1 MNINLYPYNRYILLA
16 AFVVLLLTLIM
27 TAVHLVRFGKV
38 LNARMAELEKT
49 SVQAEALQKR
59 LEPKKEKKKLPELKT
74 VLPLLLLAHSIY
86 KDYREAEGSG
96 LEQVR
101 RSAVKV
107 TEKRLVS
114 DHLKSQI
121 AKIR

>member
-38 LNARMAELEKT
+38 LNARMADLEKI

>member
-38 LNARMAELEKT
+38 LNARMAELEKI

-114 DHLKSQI
+114 DHLKSQFT
-121 AKIR
+121 KIR

>member
-38 LNARMAELEKT
+38 LNARMAELEKI

>member
-16 AFVVLLLTLIM
+16 AFAVLLLTMVM
-27 TAVHLVRFGKV
+27 TLVRLSSLSKA
-38 LNARMAELEKT
+38 LNARMGEIEKL
-49 SVQAEALQKR
+49 SAQAETLQKR
-59 LEPKKEKKKLPELKT
+59 MEPKEEKKKLPDLKT
-74 VLPLLLLAHSIY
+74 MLPLLLLGYAIL
-86 KDYREAEGSG
+86 KDYRESDGKG

-121 AKIR
+121 TKIR

>member
-27 TAVHLVRFGKV
+27 TAVHLIRFGKV
-38 LNARMAELEKT
+38 LNARMAELEKI

>member
-38 LNARMAELEKT
+38 LNARMADLEKI

-59 LEPKKEKKKLPELKT
+59 LGPKKEKKKLPELKT

-107 TEKRLVS
+107 TEKSLVS

>member
-38 LNARMAELEKT
+38 LNARMAEIEKI